1 MGAPDMAGQ
10 AGEPRR
16 SLRERAEAIKH
27 RPGYKSRVD
36 TLLDRLP
43 EEKRDEVLDLLKG
56 EPLVSHAAVC
66 EVLREEFPDLCEALE
81 INDRNVLDWRHAR
94 GIKLRPP
101 QRG

>member
-1 MGAPDMAGQ
+1 MSDGGSTPKL
-10 AGEPRR
+10 

-43 EEKRDEVLDLLKG
+43 VEDRDEVLDLLKG
-56 EPLVSHAAVC
+56 EPLVSHAAVT
-66 EVLREEFPDLCEALE
+66 EVLREEWPELCESLE

-94 GIKLRPP
+94 GIKLRPS